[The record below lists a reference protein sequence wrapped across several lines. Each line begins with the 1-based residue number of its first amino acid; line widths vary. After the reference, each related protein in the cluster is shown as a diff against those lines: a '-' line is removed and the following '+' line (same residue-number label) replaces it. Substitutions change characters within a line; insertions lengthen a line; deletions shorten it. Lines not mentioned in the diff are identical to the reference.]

1 MNIKRII
8 KPAAVMLVSVILA
21 TLLSACGREDFN
33 MFFGIDEMPQN
44 IDPQKASSYSELL
57 TVRNCFKG
65 LTRLLE
71 NSDAVLDLADE
82 YSVSDDRLTFTFTL
96 RDGAKWSDGS
106 ALEADDFV
114 FAYERAK
121 DPETKAPQADLL
133 INIESVFAADRTTV
147 VYKLKTA
154 DENFLAR
161 IANPVFMPCNRSF
174 FEKCG
179 GKYGLSQKHILTNGN
194 FRVKSWSEGSF
205 IRLIRVAENKS
216 RNSMANS
223 VYLSV
228 SSKGKDNVSRAVS
241 KEVGMTVDFG
251 SDIFS
256 SDVSSLEISS
266 EYRTAYAIVFNKNSA
281 VGSNKK
287 ITDAFAM
294 CVHREYYLSRCN
306 QAVKNAGSVFPDDG
320 TVCGKDISELMS
332 AAGYAFNYEPET
344 ARNLF
349 LKGISE
355 LEKKTFP
362 NVEIV
367 AVDEPSSKSVLGDVV
382 SKWQSELG
390 AYVNIKT
397 VKDKKALTDTL
408 RSGSYTVAFVPL
420 PSDAVETVKLFS
432 DGGYLDIG
440 NGGLNGIVG
449 RINDTDSIYDTAHK
463 IGEAAAVLS
472 ETSLVIPIISTPT
485 TALWD
490 KRYTNVSVFKTDM
503 TVDFSVICKS

>member
-8 KPAAVMLVSVILA
+8 KPVAVMLASIILA
-21 TLLSACGREDFN
+21 SLFSACGREDFN

-44 IDPQKASSYSELL
+44 IDPQKALSYSELL

-82 YSVSDDRLTFTFTL
+82 YTVSDDRLTYTFTIH
-96 RDGAKWSDGS
+96 DGSKWSDGS

-121 DPETKAPQADLL
+121 DPETKAPQAELL
-133 INIESVFAADRTTV
+133 KNIESVSAADRSTV
-147 VYKLKTA
+147 VYRLKTA

-179 GKYGLSQKHILTNGN
+179 GKYGLGQKHILTNGN

-205 IRLIRVAENKS
+205 IRLIRVTENKS

-228 SSKGKDNVSRAVS
+228 SSKGKDNVSRAVN

-256 SDVSSLEISS
+256 SDVSSLEILS

-281 VGSNKK
+281 IGSNKN
-287 ITDAFAM
+287 ITDAFAL

-320 TVCGKDISELMS
+320 TVCGKDISELITAPQYS
-332 AAGYAFNYEPET
+332 FSYDPEAART
-344 ARNLF
+344 LF
-349 LKGISE
+349 LKGVSE

-397 VKDKKALTDTL
+397 VKDKKTLTDTL
-408 RSGSYTVAFVPL
+408 INGNYTVAFVPL
-420 PSDAVETVKLFS
+420 PSDSVETVKLFA
-432 DGGYLDIG
+432 DGGYLDLG
-440 NGGLNGIVG
+440 NVELDGIVG
-449 RINDTDSIYDTAHK
+449 QISDTDKVSDTALN
-463 IGEAAAVLS
+463 IGKAAAVLS

-485 TALWD
+485 TAMWD
-490 KRYTNVSVFKTDM
+490 KKYSNVSVFKADM
-503 TVDFSVICKS
+503 TVDFSLICKS